1 MTNYTVAI
9 NSATVLYAGQVES
22 ASDVNIM
29 RVSDKIIDFTT
40 LTGSASTTAD
50 TLDVMGIAPEVLVD
64 RGFIQVTQ
72 AATTGTTGTLALALV
87 APATTLV
94 TGVANNAVGYTMGSV
109 TTTGGIIPAGT
120 GTALSSQIYGTAI
133 APGGTTARLS
143 FATAFG
149 NPIVRVGIVYIDVSA
164 VTTKVN

>member
-1 MTNYTVAI
+1 MTAYSVAI
-9 NSATVLYAGQVES
+9 NSATTLFAGQVES
-22 ASDVNIM
+22 LTDVSAL
-29 RVSDKIIDFTT
+29 RVADKVVDFTT

-50 TLDVMGIAPEVLVD
+50 TLDVIALPPETLVD

-72 AATTGTTGTLALALV
+72 AATSGTTGTLALALV

-94 TGVANNAVGYTMGSV
+94 TGVANNATGYTMGSV
-109 TTTGGIIPAGT
+109 TTTGGIIPPGT
-120 GTALSSQIYGTAI
+120 GTAISSQIYGTAI

-149 NPIVRVGIVYIDVSA
+149 NPIIRVGLIYVDVSA
-164 VTTKVN
+164 VTVKVN